1 MNMRFVR
8 QVSVALLV
16 AVTVT
21 GCHNLQ
27 LGDTRIANPASTKQG
42 ILRTQLEQALFNEI
56 ILRFTATHPG
66 PLGPIDYQT
75 LLTELQQT
83 VALTEITSLQQ
94 QTLDAVRWSAQSPA
108 HETPAPALDRW
119 VEQELAALRR
129 LRASLDAADPGL
141 FQTVG
146 PTRAARQ
153 QFLGLIET
161 SIETHRV
168 LNPLGLRFSDLPPL
182 LVKPSLLDLKTA
194 FFYQPDDASIR
205 ITDAQFTDL
214 SFPEAEVIA
223 LIHGLPGSHFL
234 MQQPRTPLFA
244 EVQAENQKAM
254 AILMLAAMGHV
265 EFYQTPYSQIA
276 RIDFLTLRLAQ
287 YQKALQPAQTFEQ
300 FKAAIGLTHY
310 RLKRLQQA
318 FVSAETLPRALVMQ
332 GQALRSLSA
341 ATALSISVAQTHPAP
356 LTNAQRSAILSQ
368 LTRLA
373 GPIDAP

>member
-1 MNMRFVR
+1 MKTFH
-8 QVSVALLV
+8 L
-16 AVTVT
+16 
-21 GCHNLQ
+21 
-27 LGDTRIANPASTKQG
+27 
-42 ILRTQLEQALFNEI
+42 
-56 ILRFTATHPG
+56 
-66 PLGPIDYQT
+66 
-75 LLTELQQT
+75 
-83 VALTEITSLQQ
+83 ITSLQQ

-287 YQKALQPAQTFEQ
+287 YQKA
-300 FKAAIGLTHY
+300 
-310 RLKRLQQA
+310 
-318 FVSAETLPRALVMQ
+318 
-332 GQALRSLSA
+332 
-341 ATALSISVAQTHPAP
+341 
-356 LTNAQRSAILSQ
+356 
-368 LTRLA
+368 
-373 GPIDAP
+373 